1 MTIPKMYLGRY
12 LSRAWF
18 YFRTGYSTYLTFLL
32 GAVNTLTIVYY
43 LLVRNVPALEVVFP
57 RFSIFAVIAVCVGV
71 PFAVFVGWLH
81 MKGTPAWTSEM
92 EISVEAN
99 PYYYKLP
106 PGHAKEVYAPLY
118 LEVLRLVKR
127 LAEREGLLKPEE
139 EAEIQVL
146 EEKMRHLIEGG
157 YVGTPRRKTPI

>member
-1 MTIPKMYLGRY
+1 MAVPKRGFGRY

-18 YFRTGYSTYLTFLL
+18 YFRTGFSTYLTFLL
-32 GAVNTLTIVYY
+32 SAVNTLTVVYY

-57 RFSIFAVIAVCVGV
+57 KFSIFAVIAVCVGV
-71 PFAVFVGWLH
+71 PFAVLVGWLH

-106 PGHAKEVYAPLY
+106 PGHAREVYAPVY
-118 LEVLRLVKR
+118 LEILRLVRKI
-127 LAEREGLLKPEE
+127 AGREGLLTSEE
-139 EAEIQVL
+139 EEGIREL
-146 EEKMRHLIEGG
+146 EDKMRRLIGGG
-157 YVGTPRRKTPI
+157 YVGTPRRRTPI